1 MTDGTETPQTGDQG
15 SASSI
20 ADTYKKLDLQDRII
34 LFGTAGAFLIGFLP
48 WYTMSGLG
56 VSQTIYSGFAFWS
69 GKIYFLTCLAIAGLL
84 LVPALRQ
91 PLLEKLSPGARAL
104 TIPILAAATLIF
116 GPVFFMMSTG
126 EVFAGAG
133 NVEGIGKTGWFALAF
148 LASAAAA
155 GSAGWKWKQSA
166 ASS

>member
-20 ADTYKKLDLQDRII
+20 ADTYKKLDLQDRIVLI
-34 LFGTAGAFLIGFLP
+34 GTAGAFLIGFLP

-56 VSQTIYSGFAFWS
+56 TMHNGFAFWS
-69 GKIYFLTCLAIAGLL
+69 GKIYFLACLAIVGLL
-84 LVPALRQ
+84 LLPALRQ
-91 PLLEKLSPGARAL
+91 QLLEKLSPGARAL

-133 NVEGIGKTGWFALAF
+133 NVEGIGRTGWFLLAF